1 MRNTEHDEVFARVA
15 LELVDQGHSV
25 VAGPLR
31 LRQADD
37 PVFERFRSWRRRAG
51 DAEVESWWKGDLDGV
66 AESSRIDRADL
77 DAHTP
82 LSDLMLLLEVADE
95 LEVDPRSL
103 QDHPLGDAL
112 DGWLASFGDGR
123 LVDPDR
129 PDVQARPATNLP
141 GRVLREHSPLVVD
154 RSLAP
159 MLSAPPAS
167 TWLVEGT
174 EQNFLTND
182 DLDEPRTW
190 WAAPQRVQPG
200 DVVLLHFPTPLQG
213 VHFVARAASYA
224 HFDEGTD
231 TIGRRKVETNAW
243 WVELAHVTEIS
254 PVRTHEVRKALGRHF
269 VLRGK
274 TAQHVPLDAVR
285 SLVRARPDLRA
296 VVPLAARDA
305 RLPVPE
311 VMSFHDWR
319 QLTGGALED
328 ADTVWSHVA
337 APLVRFVLGD
347 LASLVRD
354 RTLPGGFGGQVLRGD
369 DSVAAVLDVR
379 QRAHTPL
386 GDDDWSESRDVQ
398 QLTAE
403 VDDLGLPGLLVDA
416 HHLHLFVPG
425 SARPTIS
432 VARRDA
438 TRRDVSALRKHLL
451 PRDA

>member
-1 MRNTEHDEVFARVA
+1 MRNVEYDAVFARVA

-51 DAEVESWWKGDLDGV
+51 DAEIEAWWRGDLDQV
-66 AESSRIDRADL
+66 AESSDIDRDDL
-77 DAHTP
+77 EAHTP

-95 LEVDPRSL
+95 LDVDPSSL
-103 QDHPLGDAL
+103 RTHPLGDAL
-112 DGWLASFGDGR
+112 DGWLASYGDGR

-129 PDVQARPATNLP
+129 PGVQARPATNLP
-141 GRVLREHSPLVVD
+141 GRVLREHSPLVAD
-154 RSLAP
+154 RSLGP
-159 MLSAPPAS
+159 LLSAPPAS

-182 DLDEPRTW
+182 DLEEPRTW
-190 WAAPQRVQPG
+190 WTAPPRVQPG
-200 DVVLLHFPTPLQG
+200 DVVLVHFPAPLQG

-243 WVELAHVTEIS
+243 WLELAHVTEIS
-254 PVRTHEVRKALGRHF
+254 PVRTDEIRKALSRHF

-274 TAQHVPLDAVR
+274 TAQHVPHDAVR

-319 QLTGGALED
+319 QLTGGALSD
-328 ADTVWSHVA
+328 AHTVWSHVA

-347 LASLVRD
+347 LASLRRD
-354 RTLPGGFGGQVLRGD
+354 ERLPGGLGGQVLRGD
-369 DSVAAVLDVR
+369 DTVAAVLDVR

-386 GDDDWSESRDVQ
+386 GDDAWTESPDVQ
-398 QLTAE
+398 HLLAE
-403 VDDLGLPGLLVDA
+403 VDELATPGLLVDA

-425 SARPTIS
+425 TAAPTLS

-438 TRRDVSALRKHLL
+438 TRREVAALRRHLL